1 MKQKD
6 FFSAIGRIRSTPS
19 QQKHQAHHADI
30 LAVLCIKFPTFVVVG
45 LGLAI
50 RLDAVYEQ
58 GSHGKGN
65 PYPHHAC
72 PSIMLPGQARNES
85 SGRTTQEINGHINGI
100 DTVDGRCVKG
110 YYAGLIRQW
119 MHCIPASISKM
130 AIIIHK

>member
-1 MKQKD
+1 MTKPTLKSELSQL
-6 FFSAIGRIRSTPS
+6 FFYDHRN
-19 QQKHQAHHADI
+19 
-30 LAVLCIKFPTFVVVG
+30 G
-45 LGLAI
+45 LNPF

-110 YYAGLIRQW
+110 YYAGLIR
-119 MHCIPASISKM
+119 
-130 AIIIHK
+130 

>member
-1 MKQKD
+1 M
-6 FFSAIGRIRSTPS
+6 
-19 QQKHQAHHADI
+19 
-30 LAVLCIKFPTFVVVG
+30 VVG
-45 LGLAI
+45 LGLAT

-58 GSHGKGN
+58 GSHDKGN

-110 YYAGLIRQW
+110 YYAGLIRQ
-119 MHCIPASISKM
+119 MDALHTGINQQDGYYYPQVATMLAEKSDTANSFAILPSKGWL
-130 AIIIHK
+130 